1 MQSSALSRPV
11 GRRRPKTSKQERVCP
26 ICSKEFSKAEHLAR
40 HYRSHTKEKPFHC
53 VVCGRVYTRQDTLL
67 RHTRSHCR
75 RDELGVVA
83 NSPEGRA
90 PGLEE
95 LTAATSQPVPTL
107 STWSNI
113 RRPSNALPQ
122 RVDTAT
128 VPIESDTNASPAL
141 NFPISLNLNPGAD
154 FHVNGGLNSTDIHSV
169 ELEPGWIS
177 WLMGE
182 NFDLDAVN
190 SSLLQATTGELLPVD
205 LMPDEDPIPTDSFNV
220 GPHATD
226 AGLALTGDTIREKWH
241 THCGQTTSGVITP
254 DPTKDRNQIDES
266 YRHELA
272 NRLQQRVQPGT
283 LPSTTF
289 LHLCLQAYFSHFHP
303 IFPIIHEPSFL
314 PSRQNAVL
322 LLSICSVG
330 SLFLGSQR
338 AIEHGISMFERL
350 QKAVLSSWD
359 IMIAQRSD
367 SNIVA
372 IQSALLGQTFG
383 LLMGRPKDLAGIETF
398 HGSIIAWARRVR
410 LLNHATSPA
419 LPQNLPN
426 LTNGQLQSAWEHW
439 ISAEERKRTVL
450 GIFILD
456 AELAKIHHHE
466 PYLRPATPRLP
477 TISSDDAFAAN
488 NASAWKELVHQQ
500 IQKSGSRTPLP
511 NVVQEQRPGGTSDFE
526 LCAMLESISAVA
538 CERQEPLSTTP
549 HLTEKCQEMLITWYE
564 THLSTS
570 APGQVSAYPL
580 RILWHSTFIV
590 LYSNLD
596 VLERACGRDG
606 PEAAQE
612 AIGCA
617 RTWANSHEATRSLVH
632 AVYVRNYFESM
643 SIGSACPLHVPISLY
658 HCGIIWFC
666 FGHFGNSSNKPIIGR
681 NFPELDLVGVNV
693 DEINAAELRNFRVE
707 RNAANQVF
715 RIVGLLQ
722 SIRHGKLS
730 SSLASTL
737 LALIEEQDNV
747 F

>member
-1 MQSSALSRPV
+1 
-11 GRRRPKTSKQERVCP
+11 
-26 ICSKEFSKAEHLAR
+26 
-40 HYRSHTKEKPFHC
+40 
-53 VVCGRVYTRQDTLL
+53 
-67 RHTRSHCR
+67 
-75 RDELGVVA
+75 
-83 NSPEGRA
+83 
-90 PGLEE
+90 
-95 LTAATSQPVPTL
+95 
-107 STWSNI
+107 
-113 RRPSNALPQ
+113 
-122 RVDTAT
+122 
-128 VPIESDTNASPAL
+128 
-141 NFPISLNLNPGAD
+141 
-154 FHVNGGLNSTDIHSV
+154 
-169 ELEPGWIS
+169 
-177 WLMGE
+177 
-182 NFDLDAVN
+182 
-190 SSLLQATTGELLPVD
+190 
-205 LMPDEDPIPTDSFNV
+205 
-220 GPHATD
+220 
-226 AGLALTGDTIREKWH
+226 
-241 THCGQTTSGVITP
+241 
-254 DPTKDRNQIDES
+254 
-266 YRHELA
+266 
-272 NRLQQRVQPGT
+272 
-283 LPSTTF
+283 
-289 LHLCLQAYFSHFHP
+289 
-303 IFPIIHEPSFL
+303 
-314 PSRQNAVL
+314 
-322 LLSICSVG
+322 
-330 SLFLGSQR
+330 
-338 AIEHGISMFERL
+338 
-350 QKAVLSSWD
+350 
-359 IMIAQRSD
+359 MIAQRSD

-398 HGSIIAWARRVR
+398 HGSIIAVSFGERVFLAGKHLETLTVVKWARRVR

-439 ISAEERKRTVL
+439 ISAEERKRYHLPLFLARTVL

-526 LCAMLESISAVA
+526 LCAMLESISAMA
-538 CERQEPLSTTP
+538 CERQEPFSTTP

-590 LYSNLD
+590 LYSSLD

-643 SIGSACPLHVPISLY
+643 SIGSACPLYVPICLY

-666 FGHFGNSSNKPIIGR
+666 FGHFGNSSNKPIIGS